1 MWRSL
6 LFIPVLEDR
15 FIAKAAER
23 GADAIILDLEAGV
36 ADDRKAEARG
46 VLGSV
51 VARLSSDVTTT
62 VRINAEREAAS
73 LDLDVAVIPGVS
85 ALHLALCEDP
95 DHVREVAD
103 RVSQLEKERE
113 IAPGTVRLVAMLESP
128 AALLRAREIATASP
142 RMAGLTLGMEDY
154 ATAMGTTPNAD
165 LLRPACHQIT
175 QAARAAGI
183 APLAVPAS
191 MANFRDAEEMESA
204 AGWARRIGAVGGYA
218 VHPVQVEILNRVFA
232 PSEEEIAW
240 ARRVTDAAA
249 QAKQDGAGVFMVDG
263 RMVDLPI
270 ITRARAIIDRQGD

>member
-23 GADAIILDLEAGV
+23 GADAILLDLEAGV

-62 VRINAEREAAS
+62 VCINAEREAAS

-128 AALLRAREIATASP
+128 AAMLRAREIATASP

-165 LLRPACHQIT
+165 LLRPACYQIT

-249 QAKQDGAGVFMVDG
+249 QARQDGAGVFMVDG

>member
-36 ADDRKAEARG
+36 ADDRKVEARE

-51 VARLSSDVTTT
+51 VARLSPDVTTT
-62 VRINAEREAAS
+62 VRINAQWDAAS
-73 LDLDVAVIPGVS
+73 LDLDAAVIAGVS
-85 ALHLALCEDP
+85 ALHLALCENP
-95 DHVREVAD
+95 DHVRRVAD
-103 RVSQLEKERE
+103 RVSQLEAERG
-113 IAPGTVRLVAMLESP
+113 IAPGTVRLIAMLESP
-128 AALLRAREIATASP
+128 TALIRANEIAAASP

-154 ATAMGTTPNAD
+154 ATAMGATPNAD
-165 LLRPACHQIT
+165 LLRPACYQIT

-191 MANFRDAEEMESA
+191 MANFRDSEEMENA

-232 PSEEEIAW
+232 SSEEEIAW
-240 ARRVTDAAA
+240 ARRVIEAAA
-249 QAKQDGAGVFMVDG
+249 KAKRDGAGVFTVDG

-270 ITRARAIIDRQGD
+270 ITRARDIIGGQAG

>member
-36 ADDRKAEARG
+36 ADDRKVEARE

-51 VARLSSDVTTT
+51 VARLSPDVTTT
-62 VRINAEREAAS
+62 VRINAQWDAAS
-73 LDLDVAVIPGVS
+73 LDLDAAVIAGVS
-85 ALHLALCEDP
+85 ALHLALCENP
-95 DHVREVAD
+95 DHVRRVAD
-103 RVSQLEKERE
+103 RVSQLEAERG
-113 IAPGTVRLVAMLESP
+113 IAPGTVRLIAMLESP
-128 AALLRAREIATASP
+128 TALIRANEIAAASP

-154 ATAMGTTPNAD
+154 ATAMGATPNAD
-165 LLRPACHQIT
+165 LLRPACYQIT

-191 MANFRDAEEMESA
+191 MANFRDSEEMENA
-204 AGWARRIGAVGGYA
+204 AGWASRIGAVGGYA

-240 ARRVTDAAA
+240 AHRVIEAAA
-249 QAKQDGAGVFMVDG
+249 KAKRDGAGVFTVDG

-270 ITRARAIIDRQGD
+270 ITRARDIIGGQAG

>member
-165 LLRPACHQIT
+165 LLRPACYQIT

>member
-36 ADDRKAEARG
+36 ADDRKVEARE

-51 VARLSSDVTTT
+51 VARLSPDVTTT
-62 VRINAEREAAS
+62 VRINAQWDAAS
-73 LDLDVAVIPGVS
+73 LDLDAAVIAGVS

-95 DHVREVAD
+95 DHVRRVAD
-103 RVSQLEKERE
+103 RVSQLEAERG
-113 IAPGTVRLVAMLESP
+113 IAPGTVRLIAMLESP
-128 AALLRAREIATASP
+128 TALIRANEIAAASP

-154 ATAMGTTPNAD
+154 ATAMGATPNAD
-165 LLRPACHQIT
+165 LLRPACYQIT
-175 QAARAAGI
+175 QVARAAGI

-191 MANFRDAEEMESA
+191 MANFRDSEEMENA

-240 ARRVTDAAA
+240 AHRVIEAAA
-249 QAKQDGAGVFMVDG
+249 KAKRDGAGVFTVDG

-270 ITRARAIIDRQGD
+270 IRRARDIIGGQAG

>member
-36 ADDRKAEARG
+36 ADDRKVEARE

-51 VARLSSDVTTT
+51 VARLSPEVTTT
-62 VRINAEREAAS
+62 VRINAGWDAAS
-73 LDLDVAVIPGVS
+73 LDLDAAVIPGVS

-95 DHVREVAD
+95 DHVRKVAD
-103 RVSQLEKERE
+103 RVSQLETERG
-113 IAPGTVRLVAMLESP
+113 IAPGTIRLIAMLESP
-128 AALLRAREIATASP
+128 AALLLAREIATASP
-142 RMAGLTLGMEDY
+142 RTAGLTLGMEDY

-165 LLRPACHQIT
+165 LLRPACYQIT

-191 MANFRDAEEMESA
+191 MANFRDAEEMEGA

-240 ARRVTDAAA
+240 AHRVVEAAA
-249 QAKQDGAGVFMVDG
+249 RAKREGAGVFTVDG
-263 RMVDLPI
+263 KMVDLPI
-270 ITRARAIIDRQGD
+270 ITRAHDIIGRQAG

>member
-36 ADDRKAEARG
+36 ADDRKVEAREF
-46 VLGSV
+46 LESV
-51 VARLSSDVTTT
+51 VARLSPDVTTT
-62 VRINAEREAAS
+62 VRIHAQWDVAS
-73 LDLDVAVIPGVS
+73 LDLDAAVIAGVS

-95 DHVREVAD
+95 DHVRRVAD
-103 RVSQLEKERE
+103 RVSQLEAERG
-113 IAPGTVRLVAMLESP
+113 IAPGTVRLIAMLESP
-128 AALLRAREIATASP
+128 TALIRANEIAAASP

-154 ATAMGTTPNAD
+154 ATAMGATPNAD
-165 LLRPACHQIT
+165 LLRPACYQIT

-191 MANFRDAEEMESA
+191 MANFRDSEEMENA

-232 PSEEEIAW
+232 PSEEVIAW
-240 ARRVTDAAA
+240 AHRVIEAAA
-249 QAKQDGAGVFMVDG
+249 KAKRDGAGVFTVDG
-263 RMVDLPI
+263 KMVDLLI
-270 ITRARAIIDRQGD
+270 INRAHDIIGCQAG

>member
-95 DHVREVAD
+95 DHVRGVAD

-165 LLRPACHQIT
+165 LLRPACYQIT

>member
-36 ADDRKAEARG
+36 ADDRKVEARE

-51 VARLSSDVTTT
+51 VARLSPDVTTT
-62 VRINAEREAAS
+62 VRINAQWDAAS
-73 LDLDVAVIPGVS
+73 LDLDAAVIAGVS
-85 ALHLALCEDP
+85 ALHLALCENP
-95 DHVREVAD
+95 DHVRRVAE
-103 RVSQLEKERE
+103 RVSQLEAERG
-113 IAPGTVRLVAMLESP
+113 IAPGTVRLIAMLESP
-128 AALLRAREIATASP
+128 TALIRANEIAAASP

-154 ATAMGTTPNAD
+154 ATAMGATPNAD
-165 LLRPACHQIT
+165 LLRPACYQIT

-191 MANFRDAEEMESA
+191 MANFRDSEEMENA

-240 ARRVTDAAA
+240 AHRVIEAAA
-249 QAKQDGAGVFMVDG
+249 KAKRDGAGVFTVDG

-270 ITRARAIIDRQGD
+270 ITRARDIIGGQAG

>member
-36 ADDRKAEARG
+36 ADDRKVEARE
-46 VLGSV
+46 VLESV
-51 VARLSSDVTTT
+51 VARLSPDVTTT
-62 VRINAEREAAS
+62 VRINAQWDAAS
-73 LDLDVAVIPGVS
+73 LDLDAAVIAGVS

-95 DHVREVAD
+95 DHVRRVAD
-103 RVSQLEKERE
+103 CVSQLEAERG
-113 IAPGTVRLVAMLESP
+113 IAPGTVRLIAMLESP
-128 AALLRAREIATASP
+128 TALIRANEIAAASP

-154 ATAMGTTPNAD
+154 ATAMGATPNAD
-165 LLRPACHQIT
+165 LLRPACYQIT

-191 MANFRDAEEMESA
+191 MANFRDSEEMENA

-240 ARRVTDAAA
+240 AHRVIEAAA
-249 QAKQDGAGVFMVDG
+249 KAKRDGAGVFTVDG

-270 ITRARAIIDRQGD
+270 ITRARDIIGGQAG

>member
-36 ADDRKAEARG
+36 ADDRKVEARE

-51 VARLSSDVTTT
+51 VARLSPDVTTT
-62 VRINAEREAAS
+62 VRINAQWDAAS
-73 LDLDVAVIPGVS
+73 LDLDAAVIAGVS
-85 ALHLALCEDP
+85 ALHLALCENP
-95 DHVREVAD
+95 DHVRRVAE
-103 RVSQLEKERE
+103 RVSQLEAERG
-113 IAPGTVRLVAMLESP
+113 IAPGTVRLIAMLESP
-128 AALLRAREIATASP
+128 TALIRANEIAAASP

-154 ATAMGTTPNAD
+154 ATAMGATPNAD
-165 LLRPACHQIT
+165 LLRPACYQIT
-175 QAARAAGI
+175 QVARAAGI

-191 MANFRDAEEMESA
+191 MANFRDSEEMENA

-240 ARRVTDAAA
+240 AHRVIEAAA
-249 QAKQDGAGVFMVDG
+249 KAKRDGAGVFTVDG

-270 ITRARAIIDRQGD
+270 ITRARDIIGGQAG

>member
-6 LFIPVLEDR
+6 LFIPVLADR

-62 VRINAEREAAS
+62 VRINAERQAAS

-165 LLRPACHQIT
+165 LLRPACYQIT

>member
-1 MWRSL
+1 LFNEIRPAGPTGGQRDKVMWRSL
-6 LFIPVLEDR
+6 LFIPVLEGR

-95 DHVREVAD
+95 DHVRGVAD

-113 IAPGTVRLVAMLESP
+113 IAPG
-128 AALLRAREIATASP
+128 
-142 RMAGLTLGMEDY
+142 
-154 ATAMGTTPNAD
+154 
-165 LLRPACHQIT
+165 
-175 QAARAAGI
+175 
-183 APLAVPAS
+183 
-191 MANFRDAEEMESA
+191 
-204 AGWARRIGAVGGYA
+204 
-218 VHPVQVEILNRVFA
+218 
-232 PSEEEIAW
+232 
-240 ARRVTDAAA
+240 
-249 QAKQDGAGVFMVDG
+249 
-263 RMVDLPI
+263 
-270 ITRARAIIDRQGD
+270 

>member
-36 ADDRKAEARG
+36 ADDRKVEARE
-46 VLGSV
+46 VLGFV
-51 VARLSSDVTTT
+51 GARLSPNVTTT
-62 VRINAEREAAS
+62 VRINAQWDAAS
-73 LDLDVAVIPGVS
+73 LDLDAAVIAGVS

-95 DHVREVAD
+95 DHVRRVAD
-103 RVSQLEKERE
+103 RVSQLEAERG
-113 IAPGTVRLVAMLESP
+113 IAPGTVRLIAMLESP
-128 AALLRAREIATASP
+128 TALIRANEIAAASP

-154 ATAMGTTPNAD
+154 ATAMGATPNAD
-165 LLRPACHQIT
+165 LLRPACYQIT

-191 MANFRDAEEMESA
+191 MANFRDSEEMENA

-240 ARRVTDAAA
+240 AHRVIEAAA
-249 QAKQDGAGVFMVDG
+249 KAKRDGAGVFTVDG

-270 ITRARAIIDRQGD
+270 ITRARDIIGGQAG

>member
-36 ADDRKAEARG
+36 ADDRKVEARE

-51 VARLSSDVTTT
+51 VARLSPDVTTT
-62 VRINAEREAAS
+62 VRINAQWDAAS
-73 LDLDVAVIPGVS
+73 LDLDAAVIAGVS
-85 ALHLALCEDP
+85 ALHLALCENP
-95 DHVREVAD
+95 DHVRRVAD
-103 RVSQLEKERE
+103 RVSQLEAERG
-113 IAPGTVRLVAMLESP
+113 IAPGTVRLIAMLESP
-128 AALLRAREIATASP
+128 TALIRANEIAAASP

-154 ATAMGTTPNAD
+154 ATAMGATPNAD
-165 LLRPACHQIT
+165 LLRPACYQIT

-191 MANFRDAEEMESA
+191 MANFRDSEEMENA

-218 VHPVQVEILNRVFA
+218 VHPVQVEILNRVLC
-232 PSEEEIAW
+232 PE
-240 ARRVTDAAA
+240 
-249 QAKQDGAGVFMVDG
+249 
-263 RMVDLPI
+263 
-270 ITRARAIIDRQGD
+270 

>member
-6 LFIPVLEDR
+6 LFIPVLEGR

-165 LLRPACHQIT
+165 LLRPACYQIT

>member
-36 ADDRKAEARG
+36 ADDRKVEARE
-46 VLGSV
+46 VLGSL
-51 VARLSSDVTTT
+51 VARLSPDVTTT
-62 VRINAEREAAS
+62 VRINAQWDAAS
-73 LDLDVAVIPGVS
+73 LDLDAAVIAGVS
-85 ALHLALCEDP
+85 ALHLALCENP
-95 DHVREVAD
+95 DHVRRVAD
-103 RVSQLEKERE
+103 RVSQLEAERG
-113 IAPGTVRLVAMLESP
+113 IAPGTVRLIAMLESP
-128 AALLRAREIATASP
+128 TALIRANEIAAASP

-154 ATAMGTTPNAD
+154 ATAMGATPNAD
-165 LLRPACHQIT
+165 LLRPACYQIT

-191 MANFRDAEEMESA
+191 MANFRDSEEMENA

-240 ARRVTDAAA
+240 AHRVIEAAA
-249 QAKQDGAGVFMVDG
+249 KAKRDGAGVFTVDG

-270 ITRARAIIDRQGD
+270 ITRARDIIGGQAG

>member
-36 ADDRKAEARG
+36 ADDRKVEARE

-51 VARLSSDVTTT
+51 VARLSPDVTTT
-62 VRINAEREAAS
+62 VRINAQWDAAS
-73 LDLDVAVIPGVS
+73 LDLDAAVIAGVS
-85 ALHLALCEDP
+85 ALHLALCENP
-95 DHVREVAD
+95 DHVRRVAD
-103 RVSQLEKERE
+103 RVSQLEAERG
-113 IAPGTVRLVAMLESP
+113 IAPGTVRLIAMLESP
-128 AALLRAREIATASP
+128 TALIRANEIAAASP

-154 ATAMGTTPNAD
+154 ATAMGATPNAD
-165 LLRPACHQIT
+165 LLRPACYQIT

-191 MANFRDAEEMESA
+191 MANFRDSEEMENA

-240 ARRVTDAAA
+240 AHRVIEAAA
-249 QAKQDGAGVFMVDG
+249 KAKRDGEGVFTVDG

-270 ITRARAIIDRQGD
+270 ITRARDIIGGQAG